1 MSDRRKDE
9 EKERLMK
16 EILNKDRSKIETG
29 SDAKVTLSLGSD
41 GKEDRRADRTA
52 EAVNQMAGM
61 ISSAGKAT
69 SDLLKN
75 ADRSFDELRKLL
87 TNQQK
92 DLENLSRD
100 NGFNQA
106 DMERVQKEI
115 EADYGLTPAET
126 KAQTVIKNLDTAK
139 VFEEVYQEMDK
150 EIVGQNE
157 ALKQI
162 GIAFRR
168 PFVMGTEEGKP
179 KNVILV
185 TGPKGSGRH
194 AMITEMA
201 RSLFKHRAIASDDVY
216 TIDMSLYQS
225 GAQEQIFLQDLYKDL
240 SGHGEIICFENFETG
255 FPSFLRMVDSL
266 VCDGKVILSKRYVL
280 NKGVLVENQTGLVK
294 DAVDSLSAAGKYLV
308 FITTKGTKAVQDAFG
323 ANFLYHVLD
332 MVTLTAFTEEDAR
345 EFTDRESSSLEEKA
359 VTNLKISVS
368 VRQDLKDWVVQNY
381 DKTLGA
387 DALSGLF
394 NDFYISLSQ
403 AALVDNLP
411 AGTPVAMTL
420 SEGVPAAV
428 YNGKSVT
435 LTRSKTSAEE
445 IEAVNRELDEIV
457 GLETIKEYIRSLQN
471 HIRMQE
477 IRKAQGM
484 KTSEISKHMIF
495 TGNPGTGKTTIAR
508 LISRYMK
515 AIGAL
520 SQGQLVE
527 VTRADLVA
535 QYVGQTAPLT
545 MSVIKSALGGVLF
558 IDEAYSLYRGK
569 DDSFGLE
576 CIDTIVKAMEDNR
589 ENLIVILAG
598 YEKEMAGFL
607 ESNSGLKSRFPNLIH
622 FPDYTGEE
630 LRKIAVIQAKSKGY
644 TIAEDALP
652 ALEEYFNKVQ
662 SINAAEAGNGR
673 LARNV
678 VEDAILK
685 QSGRVVKD
693 PSAKIDELQQKDFDF
708 TVKVK
713 PADEFAD
720 LREFNE
726 MLKGQAGS

>member
-1 MSDRRKDE
+1 MNDRKKFE
-9 EKERLMK
+9 EKERLMR
-16 EILNKDRSKIETG
+16 EILNRDRNRNNPVKDTPIVLTTG
-29 SDAKVTLSLGSD
+29 SGENSD
-41 GKEDRRADRTA
+41 IDKTADS
-52 EAVNQMAGM
+52 VNSMSQM
-61 ISSAGKAT
+61 ISGASKAT
-69 SDLLKN
+69 SDLLKS

-92 DLENLSRD
+92 DLEQLSRD
-100 NGFNQA
+100 NGFNQQE
-106 DMERVQKEI
+106 MERVQREI
-115 EADYGLTPAET
+115 EQDYGLSREEANRPA
-126 KAQTVIKNLDTAK
+126 VNRNIDSAK
-139 VFEEVYQEMDK
+139 LFEEVLQELDDA
-150 EIVGQNE
+150 IVGQND
-157 ALKQI
+157 ALRQLC
-162 GIAFRR
+162 IAFRR
-168 PFVMGTEEGKP
+168 PFVMGTDEGKP
-179 KNVILV
+179 RNVILI
-185 TGPKGSGRH
+185 TGPNGSGRH
-194 AMITEMA
+194 ACVAQMA
-201 RSLFKHRAIASDDVY
+201 KSLFAHRAIASDDVY

-266 VCDGKVILSKRYVL
+266 VCEGKVTLSKRYVL
-280 NKGVLVENQTGLVK
+280 NKGILVENQTGLVK

-308 FITTKGTKAVQDAFG
+308 FITTRGTKAVQDAFG

-332 MVTLTAFTEEDAR
+332 FVTLTPFTEEDAR
-345 EFTDRESSSLEEKA
+345 EYTDLQSSALEEKA
-359 VTNLKISVS
+359 AKNLKLAVT
-368 VRQDLKDWVVQNY
+368 VEHDLREWVITNY
-381 DKTLGA
+381 DKGNGS
-387 DALSGLF
+387 DALDGLF
-394 NDFYISLSQ
+394 NDFYISLTQ
-403 AALVDNLP
+403 GALMENLP
-411 AGTPVAMTL
+411 AGTPVAL
-420 SEGVPAAV
+420 KAPDGVPKAFF
-428 YNGKSVT
+428 GDKEITT

-445 IEAVNRELDEIV
+445 IAAVNKELDEIV
-457 GLETIKEYIRSLQN
+457 GLESIKSYIRSLQN

-477 IRKAQGM
+477 IRKAQGL

-527 VTRADLVA
+527 VTRADLGA

-576 CIDTIVKAMEDNR
+576 CIDTIVKAMEDHR
-589 ENLIVILAG
+589 DNLIVILAG
-598 YEKEMAGFL
+598 YEREMAGFL

-630 LRKIAVIQAKSKGY
+630 LRKIAQIQAKSKGY
-644 TIAEDALP
+644 VIADDAVEPLED
-652 ALEEYFNKVQ
+652 YFDEVQ

-685 QSGRVVKD
+685 QSGRVVND
-693 PSAKIDELQQKDFDF
+693 PSGAIDVLEKEDFDF

-713 PADEFAD
+713 PADEFKD
-720 LREFNE
+720 LREFTQ
-726 MLKGQAGS
+726 MLSGGQ